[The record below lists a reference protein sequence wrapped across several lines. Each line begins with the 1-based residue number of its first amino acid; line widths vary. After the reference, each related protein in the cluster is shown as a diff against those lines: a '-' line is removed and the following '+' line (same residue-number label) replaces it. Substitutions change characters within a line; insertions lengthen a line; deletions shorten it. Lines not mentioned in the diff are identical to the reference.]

1 MIKGRGG
8 EGKGKE
14 GKGKE
19 GKGKEG
25 RKGSGGKGEMGWGEP
40 PKTNPGYGP
49 AIVWPFV
56 LPTSLLYSIVDRTSG
71 SVNSA
76 DT

>member
-14 GKGKE
+14 GK
-19 GKGKEG
+19 EG
-25 RKGSGGKGEMGWGEP
+25 RGGKGGMGWGESP

-49 AIVWPFV
+49 VYRQIVTASRPQE
-56 LPTSLLYSIVDRTSG
+56 
-71 SVNSA
+71 NA
-76 DT
+76 DSDVWHT